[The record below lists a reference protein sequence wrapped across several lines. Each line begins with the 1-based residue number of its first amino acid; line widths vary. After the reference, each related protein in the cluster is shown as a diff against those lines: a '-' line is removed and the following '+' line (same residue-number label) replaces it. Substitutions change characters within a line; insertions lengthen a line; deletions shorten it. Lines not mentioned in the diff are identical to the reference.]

1 MLKCRVIIDTVINKL
16 AASMDCRVKSGN
28 DVGAIETAAPAD
40 YLRSD
45 SLRGEFGNGVAQG

>member
-40 YLRSD
+40 YLRRD